1 MPLILFERIGLQ
13 IAFAFLSML
22 TLQRLSKAFGDKVL
36 FEQISL
42 QINEGDRL
50 ALIGPNGA
58 GKTTLFSIL
67 LGVMEPDEGSVQV
80 QRNRTIGYL
89 PQETANIPQTSV
101 LELAMDV
108 HPEIAELRRTLTGEM
123 DGESS
128 DHGAAYARYEELG
141 GHAIEVK
148 AKKIL
153 SGLSFR
159 ESDFQ
164 RSLHT
169 LSGGWIMRAHLA
181 RLLVMEPDLL
191 MLDEPTNHLD
201 LHSVLW
207 FQQYLSQY
215 PGALLFISH
224 DRAFLNRLADS
235 TIELRGGKLTRY
247 RGNYDDY
254 LKLKEE
260 ALEQQ
265 RAAYKNQQR
274 EIERLTRFVER
285 FRSKATKASQ
295 AQAKLKQLEKMERIQ
310 APEEAAGGFKFQ
322 FPQPKRSGQRVIRLE
337 EVHHSYGDLTVYQGL
352 DFTAERGQRLV
363 LVGPNGAGKST
374 LLKLLAGVLPVQKG
388 CRELGHEVQEGYFSQ
403 QRIEVL
409 QPERTLVEEALD
421 TQQAITEQHARTILG
436 SFLFRGDDVY
446 KKVKVLSG
454 GEKSRLALIKLL
466 LNPPNLLLMDE
477 PTTHLDMM
485 GIEALIN
492 ALKQYTGTLIFISHD
507 VHFIRSV
514 AERVIHVE
522 HGHLQH
528 YHGDYDYY
536 LSKREETLMAT
547 SGAQGTKT
555 SLSPTAASAPKA
567 LSSKER
573 RRIEAEERKKR
584 SALVKAAKGK
594 VEKAEKEIQALETQQ
609 QALTDELEQPETYA
623 NGPRIVEINQELTM
637 IASCLETAMSAWE
650 QAQEALQ
657 QVQDDQDSS
666 KEGAI

>member
-1 MPLILFERIGLQ
+1 
-13 IAFAFLSML
+13 ML
-22 TLQRLSKAFGDKVL
+22 TLNRLSKAFGEKTL
-36 FEQISL
+36 FHQVSL
-42 QINEGDRL
+42 QINEGDRI

-58 GKTTLFSIL
+58 GKTTFFSIL
-67 LGVMEPDEGSVQV
+67 LGELEPDEGDI
-80 QRNRTIGYL
+80 QRQKNRTIGYL
-89 PQETANIPQTSV
+89 PQETANIPETTV
-101 LELAMDV
+101 LELAMEV
-108 HPEIAELRRTLTGEM
+108 HPEMATLRRILANDPTHHDALDEA
-123 DGESS
+123 
-128 DHGAAYARYEELG
+128 DHGAAYARYEEIG

-159 ESDFQ
+159 ESDFN
-164 RSLHT
+164 RPLHT
-169 LSGGWIMRAHLA
+169 LSGGWIMRTHLA

-207 FQQYLSQY
+207 FQQYLIHY

-224 DRAFLNRLADS
+224 DRAFLNRLAHS
-235 TIELRGGKLTRY
+235 TVELRGGKLTRY

-254 LKLKEE
+254 LRLRAESV
-260 ALEQQ
+260 EQQ
-265 RAAYKNQQR
+265 KAAYKNQQR

-295 AQAKLKQLEKMERIQ
+295 AQSKLKQLEKMDRIE
-310 APEEAAGGFKFQ
+310 APEEDQVHFKFQ

-337 EVHHSYGDLTVYQGL
+337 NVAHSYGSIQVYRQL
-352 DFTAERGQRLV
+352 DFTAERGQRIV

-374 LLKLLAGVLPVQKG
+374 LLKLLAGVLPVNSG
-388 CRELGHEVQEGYFSQ
+388 MRELGHEVQEGYFSQ

-409 QPERTLVEEALD
+409 KPERTLVEEALD
-421 TQQAITEQHARTILG
+421 TRQAITEQHARTILG
-436 SFLFRGDDVY
+436 SFLFKGDDVF

-492 ALKQYTGTLIFISHD
+492 ALKQFTGTLIFISHD

-514 AERVIHVE
+514 AEHVIHVE
-522 HGHLQH
+522 HGTLRH

-536 LSKREETLMAT
+536 LSKREADQTVNPIA
-547 SGAQGTKT
+547 SDQQSK
-555 SLSPTAASAPKA
+555 AASGQQKPQSMNADKS

-573 RRIEAEERKKR
+573 RRMAAEERKRR
-584 SALVKAAKGK
+584 SAILKQAQDK
-594 VEKAEKEIQALETQQ
+594 VDLAETTVNELEARQ
-609 QALTDELEQPETYA
+609 QALTDELEKPETYA

-637 IASCLETAMSAWE
+637 IAQSLEEAMAHWEGAQQTLETIQQDL
-650 QAQEALQ
+650 QAQESA
-657 QVQDDQDSS
+657 
-666 KEGAI
+666 